1 MKELVII
8 SGKGGTGK
16 TSIAASFAA
25 LAQAAVIAD
34 CDVDAANLHLLLA
47 PRILRRE
54 TFRSG
59 ETAAINPDMCI
70 QCGAC
75 REHCRFNAID
85 EHYAIHPAACEG
97 CRVCWHV
104 CPVKAVE
111 LRENVCGEWF
121 VSETRYGMFVHAE
134 LGIAAENSGKLVA
147 TVRQEAKR
155 LAQEQQA
162 ELVIIDGSPGIGCP
176 VISSVAGA
184 ALALVIT
191 EPTQSGLHDLT
202 RVAELTAHFKTPTA
216 VCVNKADL
224 NPGMTQKIMASCEE
238 RGLLFEG
245 TIAYDQA
252 MVDAVVHGRP
262 VVEHSRGEAA
272 RQICELWR
280 RIEQRLNGISKNP

>member
-25 LAQAAVIAD
+25 LAQSVVIAD

-59 ETAAINPDMCI
+59 ETAMIDPAICI

-75 REHCRFNAID
+75 REHCRFDAID
-85 EHYAIHPAACEG
+85 AAFVVHPAACEG

-104 CPVKAVE
+104 CPVNAVE
-111 LRENVCGEWF
+111 LQENVCGEWF
-121 VSETRYGMFVHAE
+121 VSETRYGTFVHAE

-147 TVRQEAKR
+147 IVRQEAKR
-155 LAQEQQA
+155 IAQE
-162 ELVIIDGSPGIGCP
+162 EEKNLVIIDGSPGIGCP

-184 ALALVIT
+184 ALALVVT
-191 EPTQSGLHDLT
+191 EPTLSGLHDLT
-202 RVAELTAHFKTPTA
+202 RVAELTAYFKTPTA

-224 NPGMTQKIMASCEE
+224 NPEMTERIRVHCEE
-238 RGLLFEG
+238 HGLFFEG
-245 TIAYDQA
+245 TIPYDQA
-252 MVDAVVHGRP
+252 MVAAVVQGRP
-262 VVEHSRGEAA
+262 VVESSQGVAA
-272 RQICELWR
+272 HQIRELWQ
-280 RIEQRLNGISKNP
+280 RIEKRI